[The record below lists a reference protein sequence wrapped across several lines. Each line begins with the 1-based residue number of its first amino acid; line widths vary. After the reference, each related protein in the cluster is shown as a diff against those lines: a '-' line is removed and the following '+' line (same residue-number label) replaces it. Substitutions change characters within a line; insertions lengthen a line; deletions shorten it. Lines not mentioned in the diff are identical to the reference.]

1 MTRRPNIV
9 PVLALLCVAPAVAQ
23 SPTSA
28 APPPARI
35 CIVPPSVEATVG
47 SADNAIAAVR
57 ESFVSILAGPSLT
70 VTPLAARLEG
80 QAREEA
86 KSGNCRF
93 LLFTS
98 VKHTRK
104 SGGLLGHLAAGAVQN
119 GAYAVG
125 SSSSSTVARV
135 ATSAAAGAAGA
146 AASAYTYASIV
157 KTRDELALVSRLESG
172 DGKVLLQRTDKRK
185 ASSDGEDLVTP
196 VVQHAAEAIAD
207 VVTRTTR

>member
-1 MTRRPNIV
+1 MTRHPSIISV
-9 PVLALLCVAPAVAQ
+9 FAVLLIAPPAAQQ
-23 SPTSA
+23 SPVSA
-28 APPPARI
+28 AAARI
-35 CIVPPSVEATVG
+35 CLVPPSVEATAG

-57 ESFVSILAGPSLT
+57 ESFASFLNGPSLT
-70 VTPLAARLEG
+70 VTPLAARLEV

-86 KSGNCRF
+86 KSGNCPF

-104 SGGLLGHLAAGAVQN
+104 SGGLLGHVAAGAVQS

-125 SSSSSTVARV
+125 SASSSTVARV

-146 AASAYTYASIV
+146 AASAYAYASIV
-157 KTRDELALVSRLESG
+157 KVQDELALTSRLESG

-185 ASSDGEDLVTP
+185 ATSDGEDLVTP
-196 VVQHAAEAIAD
+196 LVQHAAEAIAD
-207 VVTRTTR
+207 VVTKTKR

>member
-1 MTRRPNIV
+1 
-9 PVLALLCVAPAVAQ
+9 
-23 SPTSA
+23 
-28 APPPARI
+28 
-35 CIVPPSVEATVG
+35 
-47 SADNAIAAVR
+47 
-57 ESFVSILAGPSLT
+57 
-70 VTPLAARLEG
+70 
-80 QAREEA
+80 
-86 KSGNCRF
+86 
-93 LLFTS
+93 
-98 VKHTRK
+98 
-104 SGGLLGHLAAGAVQN
+104 LAAGAVQN